1 MQQHHPGPR
10 VPAQL
15 RTSIPFS
22 TRTPKTFSNKP
33 PLFKKMGA
41 HLRNGRDISAEQQAK
56 QLELQQRFTVS
67 PAAEE
72 RLRRIREQ
80 STSAARHRTKF
91 TLARTAG
98 FGPGSLPERRQSTG
112 GFFSPSLEYV
122 NPSTSSDREVR
133 HEPTPSSRLG
143 MESFS
148 LRPTDPGF
156 PSVDSDSV
164 RSPTRELGSTDG
176 RSSLYE
182 TIRPRQS
189 HARPSVGFIRSRPGS
204 PRRQPH
210 EDGPQPSHPQS
221 RPSYEPSRPRRDAQ
235 NQRGL
240 GGERRTSPSRPFDVE
255 QLGQPHSDPGVESN
269 RTTNYPDKL
278 SPHSE
283 PKHCNLSP
291 TRSTREP
298 YEQEPERTP
307 SDPRDPIPGTYP
319 LCDARETTTATSTAE
334 STAYFTPGVPGT
346 TRRVE
351 TGYGSSN
358 LRQPTTSTPLWLPR
372 PPAPVPSTLRSSSP
386 AKPLS
391 APLRSSPPPRRREP
405 GSRKEARRPHH
416 EDGSNGRVIQP
427 CRENSGSYVQ
437 DSWSRK
443 AATKPVLSPISESGS
458 SPISS
463 PLDRHNIPSI
473 DSFSNPSLKENFLN
487 NLNSQF
493 VPDTTFLIEDRLKDV
508 FQQFLSQLSSTIH
521 SFPHSVF
528 HSCINEFKTTMN
540 KSMNEMIM
548 SEIVPT
554 LISEVLNHLKDDEN
568 KEVVSVNIKNE
579 IEPLKEFVKEHVE
592 TVQDILH
599 VNDSQMQANI
609 EQVRHD
615 LKELTQNQNPSIP
628 L

>member
-1 MQQHHPGPR
+1 MAETSQQ
-10 VPAQL
+10 
-15 RTSIPFS
+15 
-22 TRTPKTFSNKP
+22 SNKP
-33 PLFKKMGA
+33 SNSNSNRDSPSVQQPRNDFAELESSLPPLPDIGRSLPSQGPLDLDQGVSPSDVNPLAASLALASNTSTPVPAPIERFGMNRPPLAASAWNLFPSGQRTPASPPLIPIPSEVQQENSAVPMEGVVSTRQFDLAKAMLDHQWALFVVAQEARDVNLMRMALNQAIPSQDLLTNLVGREEMLRISEDWVARDELA
-41 HLRNGRDISAEQQAK
+41 HLDRSMSNSSDNLTPTQ
-56 QLELQQRFTVS
+56 VS
-67 PAAEE
+67 NP
-72 RLRRIREQ
+72 
-80 STSAARHRTKF
+80 T
-91 TLARTAG
+91 
-98 FGPGSLPERRQSTG
+98 GPPII
-112 GFFSPSLEYV
+112 P
-122 NPSTSSDREVR
+122 TSS
-133 HEPTPSSRLG
+133 HPT
-143 MESFS
+143 
-148 LRPTDPGF
+148 
-156 PSVDSDSV
+156 
-164 RSPTRELGSTDG
+164 
-176 RSSLYE
+176 
-182 TIRPRQS
+182 
-189 HARPSVGFIRSRPGS
+189 
-204 PRRQPH
+204 
-210 EDGPQPSHPQS
+210 
-221 RPSYEPSRPRRDAQ
+221 
-235 NQRGL
+235 
-240 GGERRTSPSRPFDVE
+240 
-255 QLGQPHSDPGVESN
+255 
-269 RTTNYPDKL
+269 
-278 SPHSE
+278 
-283 PKHCNLSP
+283 
-291 TRSTREP
+291 
-298 YEQEPERTP
+298 EPERTP

-615 LKELTQNQNPSIP
+615 LKELTQNQKSQYTSLMEHLSSINEHENHRFEQIKRRLGDVGQTMNNLQTKIISSVVPEPKEQPLICTTIIPS
-628 L
+628 